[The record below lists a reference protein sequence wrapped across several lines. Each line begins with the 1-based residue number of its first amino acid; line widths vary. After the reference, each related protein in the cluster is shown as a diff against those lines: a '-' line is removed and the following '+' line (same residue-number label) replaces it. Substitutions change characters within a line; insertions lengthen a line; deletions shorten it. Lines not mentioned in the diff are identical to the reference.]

1 VRRRRSKFGAVRTNG
16 YASRFESRV
25 ADELRASLRP
35 YETLAEQV
43 PIKFACGAKYIADF
57 AIADA
62 NGEIVRWV
70 EAKGFVTPVWRLK
83 LRLLRHEFPDIAA
96 RLTIVTPPKRGKKSK

>member
-1 VRRRRSKFGAVRTNG
+1 MRKRRSKFGAIKTNG

-25 ADELRASLRP
+25 ADEMRATLRP
-35 YETLAEQV
+35 GETLAEQV
-43 PIKFACGAKYIADF
+43 SIRFACGARYVCDF

-96 RLTIVTPPKRGKKSK
+96 RLTIVTPPKRGKKAK